1 MQFSSDKFIHLY
13 TRRQKHKYT
22 NTTHIIVYLKIT
34 AGESPQHKETS
45 QLICHANKLISL
57 RHEPSLKGNS
67 ATEPNIYHNH
77 HMNEGTSH

>member
-45 QLICHANKLISL
+45 QLICHVNKLIDFLTSRAL
-57 RHEPSLKGNS
+57 
-67 ATEPNIYHNH
+67 TERKLSNRAQYLP
-77 HMNEGTSH
+77 

>member
-34 AGESPQHKETS
+34 AGESPQHKETI
-45 QLICHANKLISL
+45 QLICHANKLIDFLTSRAL
-57 RHEPSLKGNS
+57 
-67 ATEPNIYHNH
+67 TERKLSNRAQYLP
-77 HMNEGTSH
+77 